1 VLLNDFKPLRYGLL
15 GFALFV
21 VGGFFDALPFFIP
34 FAVVGTTLVLLGIGI
49 QVRSAKRKRQRRG
62 SLLGGVGLLL
72 LMAGWP
78 VQVSSIVLPYAE
90 WLPTAAALFLL
101 AGLLL
106 K

>member
-1 VLLNDFKPLRYGLL
+1 MGFVLFII
-15 GFALFV
+15 
-21 VGGFFDALPFFIP
+21 GGFFDALPFFIA
-34 FAVVGTTLVLLGIGI
+34 FAAIGTTLVLLGIGI
-49 QVRSAKRKRQRRG
+49 QVRTAKRKRQKWG
-62 SLLGGVGLLL
+62 SILGGVGLLL

-78 VQVSSIVLPYAE
+78 VQIDMIVLPYSE